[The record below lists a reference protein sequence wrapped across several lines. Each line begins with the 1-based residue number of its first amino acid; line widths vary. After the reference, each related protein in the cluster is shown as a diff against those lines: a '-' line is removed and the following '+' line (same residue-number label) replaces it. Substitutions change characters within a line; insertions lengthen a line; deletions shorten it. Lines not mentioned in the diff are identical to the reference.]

1 MIMKSDCNK
10 VKFDE
15 IRLVEK
21 QINTYDFCFLIK
33 LMTLNIVEDI
43 LQEDVLFSSPSGA
56 AMFVVGK
63 SANGLTSWKNA
74 DGITLK
80 DIESDETK

>member
-1 MIMKSDCNK
+1 M
-10 VKFDE
+10 
-15 IRLVEK
+15 EK
-21 QINTYDFCFLIK
+21 QLRYQELKCLRAIERILLK
-33 LMTLNIVEDI
+33 ANIVEGI
-43 LQEDVLFSSPSGA
+43 LQEEVLFSSPSGA